1 MKFDLAAEV
10 RERAGKGPAR
20 QLRRSGRIP
29 AVLYGQGECLL
40 LSLDPLAVTMI
51 LRAHAGSTA
60 LISLTV
66 NGAQSKGV
74 RTTLLRDFQ
83 EDPVTG
89 EILHVDL
96 FEISLTKPIRVKVP
110 VSVVGGVPA
119 GVKDGGLLHHNM
131 RELLVEC
138 LPTAIPE
145 RVEVDASELVIGQG
159 IHVRELKQ
167 IEGVKFLDEAD
178 QMVVRVAIPIS
189 EAKLEA
195 LLTSGAVTEEGK
207 EPEVIGKGK
216 EEVVEGEAVDEKG
229 EKVAAVAEKGAAA
242 VEAKGEKKDA
252 KEAKTDKK
260 EAKPEKK
267 APQAEKKEAKEE
279 RKK

>member
-66 NGAQSKGV
+66 NGAQSKAV

-138 LPTAIPE
+138 LPTVIPE

-267 APQAEKKEAKEE
+267 APQAEKKEAKED